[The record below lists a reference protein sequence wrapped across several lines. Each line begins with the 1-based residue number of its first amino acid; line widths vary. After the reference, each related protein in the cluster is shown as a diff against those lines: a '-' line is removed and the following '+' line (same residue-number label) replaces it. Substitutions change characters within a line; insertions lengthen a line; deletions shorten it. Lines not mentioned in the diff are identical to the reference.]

1 MTLEKENKLKEDV
14 IKSESSKSEKVIK
27 SEKNTNPKN
36 KSNIA
41 TYAVVMIICVI
52 IIILIAAMA
61 DNREEEIGNRV
72 METEQTNASF
82 ENELVNLREEN
93 YKLKKE
99 QEKNV
104 SKMEEETKYK
114 AVLEVM
120 SNIWTK
126 INMGDTEG
134 AKQDIISLDSS
145 SFDDIQRGYYEA
157 LCKILSIDST
167 TKQPITENNAQ

>member
-27 SEKNTNPKN
+27 SEKNTNPKK

-72 METEQTNASF
+72 MESF

>member
-1 MTLEKENKLKEDV
+1 MEKENKLKEDV

-27 SEKNTNPKN
+27 SEKNTNPKK

-41 TYAVVMIICVI
+41 TYAVVMIICV

-99 QEKNV
+99 QEKMFPRWRKRQ
-104 SKMEEETKYK
+104 S
-114 AVLEVM
+114 
-120 SNIWTK
+120 I
-126 INMGDTEG
+126 
-134 AKQDIISLDSS
+134 KQCL
-145 SFDDIQRGYYEA
+145 R
-157 LCKILSIDST
+157 
-167 TKQPITENNAQ
+167 

>member
-1 MTLEKENKLKEDV
+1 MEKENKLKEDV

-27 SEKNTNPKN
+27 SEKNTNPKK

-41 TYAVVMIICVI
+41 TYAVVMIICV
-52 IIILIAAMA
+52 IILIAAMA

>member
-1 MTLEKENKLKEDV
+1 
-14 IKSESSKSEKVIK
+14 
-27 SEKNTNPKN
+27 
-36 KSNIA
+36 
-41 TYAVVMIICVI
+41 MIICVI

-99 QEKNV
+99 QGR
-104 SKMEEETKYK
+104 KMLPRWREETKYK

-134 AKQDIISLDSS
+134 AKQDIIS
-145 SFDDIQRGYYEA
+145 FGFFI
-157 LCKILSIDST
+157 I
-167 TKQPITENNAQ
+167 